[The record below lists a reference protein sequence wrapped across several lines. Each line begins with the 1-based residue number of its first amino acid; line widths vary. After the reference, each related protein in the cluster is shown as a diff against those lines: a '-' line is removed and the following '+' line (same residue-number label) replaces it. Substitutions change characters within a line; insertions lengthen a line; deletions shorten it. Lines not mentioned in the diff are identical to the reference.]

1 MHLNTVVK
9 NAMLGLFHFYLV
21 QQRYEPFEA
30 LLVTINPDKVNLNNE
45 IKTGIVSRSVT
56 VCD

>member
-9 NAMLGLFHFYLV
+9 NAMLSLFHFYLV

-45 IKTGIVSRSVT
+45 IKTSIVSRIVT
-56 VCD
+56 V